1 MKKSIKWIVFACFL
15 TVISTLN
22 CFAMDSINL
31 KEVDYLDK
39 YEVVYQNMVDKI
51 KYAGKSGDVNVDCLV
66 YLLPYEQFGVE
77 FSKSELRYG
86 SNEKIKEVVT
96 DLVKETKANIKS
108 MEKILKNLE
117 KNLIYDEVKEATF
130 LDQFNQ
136 IYEEMLVNL
145 QGNKDN
151 PLDSVDQDYLDKII
165 IYLDYEQRFAN
176 LILVNTD
183 QEQVK
188 SIAERIIKNQEKRAE
203 SIHSLQQKQE

>member
-22 CFAMDSINL
+22 CFATDSINL